1 MDHILLLY
9 LNVFLFW
16 SCTASPPNFILIFA
30 DDLGFGDLGCYGHPS
45 SLTPNLNRLAEGGL
59 RFTDFYCTS
68 PVCSP
73 SRASLLTGRYQ
84 TRSGIYPGVLYPGSR
99 GGLPLNETTIAEV
112 LKPLGYATAAIGK
125 WHLGVGANGTF
136 LPTRQG
142 FDEYLGI
149 PYSHDM
155 GPCKNLTCF
164 PPDVKCVGLCDVGTV
179 TVPLMHNEVIMQQP
193 VNFLD
198 LERAYS
204 DFATQFISKAVE
216 KETPFF
222 LYYPSHHTHYPQYA
236 GPEAAGKTLRGKFG
250 DALLELDNTI
260 GKILTTL
267 ENTGVITNTLIFFT
281 ADNGP
286 ELMRMSRGGN
296 AGPLRCGK
304 GTTYEGGM
312 REPAIAFW
320 PGIIRPGVT
329 HEIASTLDILPT
341 IASLSG
347 AKLPQVMLD
356 GVDMTDI
363 LFSHEGGKRETM
375 MFYPTDPNEKYGLFA
390 LRLGKYKA
398 HFYTRGATHS
408 STTPDLACPVFAV
421 LTAHDPPLV
430 FDLEADPS
438 ENYPLRLEERP
449 DLQDLLE
456 RIKKVK
462 EQFEASMVF
471 GESQLLKGEDP
482 DLEPCCNP
490 QCHPKPV
497 CCECSPKA
505 V

>member
-1 MDHILLLY
+1 MDYILLLY
-9 LNVFLFW
+9 MNTVLFC
-16 SCTASPPNFILIFA
+16 SCSSSQPNFALFA

-45 SLTPNLNRLAEGGL
+45 SITPNLDRLAAGGL
-59 RFTDFYCTS
+59 RFTDFLCTS

-73 SRASLLTGRYQ
+73 SRASLLTRRYH
-84 TRSGIYPGVLYPGSR
+84 TLSGIYPVVLYPGSIGR
-99 GGLPLNETTIAEV
+99 PCLLNETTIAEV
-112 LKPLGYATAAIGK
+112 LKPLGYATAAVGK
-125 WHLGVGANGTF
+125 WHLGVGANGKF

-155 GPCKNLTCF
+155 GPCWNLTCF
-164 PPDVKCVGLCDVGTV
+164 PPDVKCVGTCDIGTV
-179 TVPLMHNEVIMQQP
+179 TVPLMHNEIIKQQP

-204 DFATQFISKAVE
+204 DFATNFISTSAK
-216 KETPFF
+216 KKQPFF

-236 GPEAAGKTLRGKFG
+236 GPGATGKTLRGKFG
-250 DALLELDNTI
+250 DALLEIDNTI
-260 GKILTTL
+260 GNVLTTL
-267 ENTGVITNTLIFFT
+267 EKTGVINNTLIFFT

-296 AGPLRCGK
+296 AGPLKCGK

-312 REPAIAFW
+312 REPAIAL
-320 PGIIRPGVT
+320 PGTIRPGVT

-341 IASLSG
+341 IASLAG
-347 AKLPQVMLD
+347 ARLPQVVLD
-356 GVDMTDI
+356 GVDMTEM
-363 LFSHEGGKRETM
+363 LVHQGKSKRRTM
-375 MFYPTDPNEKYGLFA
+375 MFYPTDPSEKRPVFA

-408 STTPDLACPVFAV
+408 GTTPDHDCPVFA
-421 LTAHDPPLV
+421 LLKAHDPPLV

-438 ENYPLRLEERP
+438 ENYPLSLEERP
-449 DLQDLLE
+449 DLQALLE

-462 EQFEASMVF
+462 DQFEDIPWVF
-471 GESQLLKGEDP
+471 GESQISKGEDP

-490 QCHPKPV
+490 QCSPRPS
-497 CCECSPKA
+497 CCQC
-505 V
+505 